1 MKTILFLDTPSQN
14 RGQIAERAFNSV
26 AKIMGLP
33 WQAESLGNDRAT
45 LADLQ
50 KAERVIV
57 LTEPAAQARDP
68 ATLACAVGSI
78 PVEKVEYW
86 QIDSSPEAALD
97 REVNDLLARLL
108 GGRKSTEKDAVAKPE
123 PPKKISTVRVGRET
137 KGRRGK
143 GVTTVSDVP
152 LAEAALLELAGKLKA
167 RCGTGGTVKDGIIEI
182 QGDQRERIAAEL
194 EKMGYKV
201 KRVGG

>member
-26 AKIMGLP
+26 AKMMGLP

-201 KRVGG
+201 KRLA

>member
-26 AKIMGLP
+26 AKMMGLP